1 MKLVVRI
8 LVVGMLA
15 SALVT
20 VASAAS
26 TTPNAAGMTLGAAD
40 VPGAKVVSQGSLAK
54 GTYLAAYQRTL
65 RLGVPYGRSLIV
77 YVRSQGMLAQSPD
90 QVQSDFAQVQTL
102 FKLKAARKSFAAAI
116 ASGAHVNVSAVSLGA
131 IRHPGVGD
139 ASLEQPVSVLIKG
152 TRVYESV
159 LFMRFDRT
167 LLELEVGGA
176 RPVAL
181 ADSAGLARIMQAH
194 ATQQLTPVNLAA
206 PVVAGTPDVGQTLT
220 VTPGTWTNTDV
231 ARGYQ
236 WERCDATA
244 ANCVAIPGATSST
257 YVVTPEDANSTLE
270 VVETATDRF
279 AAPTATSAAT
289 AAVPVPAAPPAAAP
303 AP

>member
-1 MKLVVRI
+1 MKHVVRI
-8 LVVGMLA
+8 LLVGTLA
-15 SALVT
+15 SALVAA
-20 VASAAS
+20 ASAAS
-26 TTPNAAGMTLGAAD
+26 TTPNAAGMTLGAGD
-40 VPGAKVVSQGSLAK
+40 VPGAKVVSQGNLAK
-54 GTYLAAYQRTL
+54 GSYLAVYQRTL

-102 FKLKAARKSFAAAI
+102 FKLKATRTSFAAAI
-116 ASGAHVNVSAVSLGA
+116 ASGAHVKPSAVSLGA
-131 IRHPGVGD
+131 VRHPGVGD
-139 ASLEQPVSVLIKG
+139 ASLEQPVSIVIKG
-152 TRVYESV
+152 TKVYESV

-167 LLELEVGGA
+167 LLELVVGGA

-181 ADSAGLARIMQAH
+181 GDSAALARIMQAH
-194 ATQQLTPVNLAA
+194 ATQQLTPVNLVA
-206 PVVAGTPDVGQTLT
+206 PTVSGTADVGQTLT

-236 WERCDATA
+236 WQRCDATG

-257 YVVTPEDANSTLE
+257 YVVTPDDAGSTLD

-279 AAPTATSAAT
+279 AAPTATSAAS
-289 AAVPVPAAPPAAAP
+289 APVPTPPP
-303 AP
+303 PSP